1 MGPKLI
7 DILNINILPPT
18 LMRNS
23 DYQIR
28 YRWVSPIL
36 SFWGQKRDFI
46 GLLFFF
52 FFFCDCIFTRSC
64 QNRTKI
70 IKPIRGYLLLVMA
83 LSSPVSIIWYTHTID
98 QSL

>member
-46 GLLFFF
+46 GLLFF
-52 FFFCDCIFTRSC
+52 IFVIAYSHAHA
-64 QNRTKI
+64 KI
-70 IKPIRGYLLLVMA
+70 ERK
-83 LSSPVSIIWYTHTID
+83 S
-98 QSL
+98 